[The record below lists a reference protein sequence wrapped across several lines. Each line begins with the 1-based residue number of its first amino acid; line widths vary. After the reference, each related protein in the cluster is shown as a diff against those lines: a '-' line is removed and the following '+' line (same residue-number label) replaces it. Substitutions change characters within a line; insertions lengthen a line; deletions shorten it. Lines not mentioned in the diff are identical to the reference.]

1 MSTVWEKLDDKQMK
15 KLMSFAEGY
24 KSFLSEAK
32 TEREAVSESILLAEK
47 VGFKPFSKVKK
58 IKAGDRIYFNNRGK
72 SLALFLIGKDD
83 IDKGMNI
90 LGAHIDSP
98 RIDLKQNPVYEDNGL
113 VLFDTHYYGGIKNYQ
128 WVAIPLALHGVVC
141 HKDGTKTEVKIGEK
155 DDEPVLGISDLLIH
169 LATEQMKKSGGK
181 VVEGED
187 LNALAGSI
195 PAKVK
200 KDEKDP
206 VKKNLLAILKKEY
219 GMEEDDFLSAELE
232 LVPAGKVRDLGLD
245 RSMILGYGHDD
256 RVCAY
261 TSLKALLEMK
271 EPQRTAVCILTD
283 KEEIGSIGSTGAMS
297 SFFENSVAELLALEG
312 NYNDLKL
319 RHALENSK
327 MLSSDVSIAFDP
339 NYPSV
344 SETKNTAFFGKGIS
358 FNKFT
363 GSGGKFSANDAPAEY
378 IARIRN
384 IMDRNGIMFQFSEL
398 GKVDQGG
405 GGTIAYILA
414 DKNMDVIDAGIPVQ
428 NMHAPFEAVSKADI
442 YEAYRAYLA
451 FLKEMN

>member
-72 SLALFLIGKDD
+72 SLALFVIGKDD

-312 NYNDLKL
+312 DYNDLKL